1 MKILGNIFWLILG
14 GFAISVYYAII
25 GLLFCCTIVGIPFGL
40 QLIKMAGFAFWPFG
54 RQVVSGDNDNG
65 CLSIFMN
72 ILWILLGG
80 IEIAFLHFGFG
91 LVCCLTIIGIPFGLQ
106 HFKMGI
112 LAVIPF
118 GKEIV

>member
-54 RQVVSGDNDNG
+54 RQVVSGENDNG

-72 ILWILLGG
+72 ILWIFLGG
-80 IEIAFLHFGFG
+80 IEIAFLHFAFG

>member
-1 MKILGNIFWLILG
+1 
-14 GFAISVYYAII
+14 
-25 GLLFCCTIVGIPFGL
+25 
-40 QLIKMAGFAFWPFG
+40 
-54 RQVVSGDNDNG
+54 VVSGDNDNG

-80 IEIAFLHFGFG
+80 IEIAFLHFSFG

>member
-14 GFAISVYYAII
+14 GFTISIYYAIV

-72 ILWILLGG
+72 ILWIVLGG

>member
-54 RQVVSGDNDNG
+54 RQVVSGENDNG

-72 ILWILLGG
+72 ILWIVLGG
-80 IEIAFLHFGFG
+80 IEIAFLHFSFG

>member
-72 ILWILLGG
+72 ILWIVLGG

>member
-14 GFAISVYYAII
+14 GFAISIYYAII

-54 RQVVSGDNDNG
+54 RQVVSGENDNG

-72 ILWILLGG
+72 ILWIFLGG

>member
-14 GFAISVYYAII
+14 GFAISIYYAIV

-72 ILWILLGG
+72 ILWIVLGG
-80 IEIAFLHFGFG
+80 IEIAFLHFSFG
-91 LVCCLTIIGIPFGLQ
+91 LVCSLTIIGIPFGLQ

>member
-14 GFAISVYYAII
+14 GFAISVYYAIV

-54 RQVVSGDNDNG
+54 RQVVSGENDNG

>member
-14 GFAISVYYAII
+14 GFAISIYYAIV

-72 ILWILLGG
+72 ILWIVLGG

>member
-72 ILWILLGG
+72 ILWIVLGG

-91 LVCCLTIIGIPFGLQ
+91 LVCCLTIVGIPFGLQ

>member
-54 RQVVSGDNDNG
+54 RQVVSGYNDNG

-72 ILWILLGG
+72 ILWIVLGG